1 MVNYLSEAGHELFK
15 SQILNNGVR
24 PSGRRFS
31 YRMKIFCLGLYSQS
45 PKAYRHLQEVL
56 ILPSTTTLETVKSGF
71 RLKPGISDSIKRALT
86 LRCSKMSEE
95 QKNCI
100 VSMDEMNIKT
110 ELSYRK
116 EVDKIEGFV
125 DYDDLVPQE
134 KAYATKLWSY
144 VCRV

>member
-1 MVNYLSEAGHELFK
+1 
-15 SQILNNGVR
+15 
-24 PSGRRFS
+24 
-31 YRMKIFCLGLYSQS
+31 
-45 PKAYRHLQEVL
+45 
-56 ILPSTTTLETVKSGF
+56 
-71 RLKPGISDSIKRALT
+71 
-86 LRCSKMSEE
+86 MSEE